1 MHLHLFILWWILS
14 ITISNTPYNYNCIV
28 LMWFPLEM
36 VVFDMHEVPHKSWR
50 GKSALVTYAFK
61 TF

>member
-1 MHLHLFILWWILS
+1 
-14 ITISNTPYNYNCIV
+14 
-28 LMWFPLEM
+28 MWFPLEM

-61 TF
+61 TFLKKWFQTKSVKPWRGAKL